1 MSEYTYKS
9 KRPIEYAEE
18 FIDNFLAHN
27 PIDKFEKDGIPN
39 YIKGVFMFGM
49 DKIYS
54 QNRNEKYGEFIS
66 QWLEKCLDEDKKLNR
81 VEGHFWVSLDSLD
94 FRQVGLV
101 LIRQYEETGD
111 KRYLDSI
118 GELCETLFT
127 SYPSTNNDI
136 LWHNKQTAPYQ
147 VWVDG
152 LYMAGPICAAYAKLS
167 GKKEFG
173 AHAIR
178 QAVLMYQCLRDAK
191 DDLMFHGWDESK
203 EAEWAD
209 KETGLSA
216 EKWGR
221 ALGWFVVATTDI
233 LGYLGDDFEG
243 MDELKEIMKRVFEA
257 LLKVQR
263 DEDGYWTQVIDKPNA
278 EGNWRESSC
287 TCLIAYAFAKAY
299 RLGLGDERYWSAS
312 KKAFEGVADS
322 IYIDE
327 DGNATLAEVCIGT
340 CIDEGDYNHY
350 INREKC
356 KNDLHG
362 TGAFLQMCAEVNL
375 VK

>member
-1 MSEYTYKS
+1 MSEYTYKG
-9 KRPIEYAEE
+9 KRPLEYGEE

-27 PIDKFEKDGIPN
+27 PIDEFEKDGIPN
-39 YIKGVFMFGM
+39 YIKGVFMLGM

-54 QNRNEKYGEFIS
+54 QNRNEKYGKFIS
-66 QWLEKCLDEDKKLNR
+66 EWLDRCLDDDKKLNR

-94 FRQVGLV
+94 FRQVGLM

-111 KRYLDSI
+111 ERYLASL

-127 SYPSTNNDI
+127 SYPSTNNGI
-136 LWHNKQTAPYQ
+136 LWHNKQTTPYQ

-173 AHAIR
+173 AHAIK
-178 QAVLMYQCLRDAK
+178 QAVLMYQCLHDEK
-191 DDLMFHGWDESK
+191 DGLMFHGWDESK

-209 KETGLSA
+209 KETGLSP

-221 ALGWFVVATTDI
+221 ALGWFVVATTDM

-243 MDELKEIMKRVFEA
+243 MDELKAIMKRVFDA

-263 DEDGYWTQVIDKPNA
+263 AEDGYWTQVIDKPDA

-299 RLGLGDERYWSAS
+299 RLGLGDESYWNAA
-312 KKAFEGVADS
+312 KKAFEGIADS
-322 IYIDE
+322 VYIDE
-327 DGNATLAEVCIGT
+327 QGRTTLAEVCIGT
-340 CIDEGDYNHY
+340 CIDDGDYDYY
-350 INREKC
+350 IRREKC

-375 VK
+375 V